1 MKVFD
6 HLRPAEMAEIAMNG
20 CKLYVAVL
28 NCSSYLQLLSSWWEN
43 VPLSAVVLDE
53 RQHGVALRSL
63 AETPT
68 GPMMMRQW

>member
-1 MKVFD
+1 
-6 HLRPAEMAEIAMNG
+6 
-20 CKLYVAVL
+20 
-28 NCSSYLQLLSSWWEN
+28 

-53 RQHGVALRSL
+53 RQHGVALRAL